1 MLLRRMGGFTM
12 NNKRLRMLNNELG
25 LNDYAEAPNSQSII
39 EKVNNSINADPV
51 ERRLF
56 MRRKFISSA
65 LVAALILSIASLTV
79 IAATLGWHH
88 KLIEYFNN
96 PSAEQMELMN
106 GAFDAPMV
114 SGTDNGYTVNVLNTL
129 ADKHGIYVLYELV
142 LPSNKEVNL
151 LNVETYMQDVIRML
165 TVSERTQSNNAIMGM
180 GVSSPKIL
188 GIKNNIITLVNYIG
202 INGEIYDNQKLTLTV
217 KHNKLVDDTDNTF
230 VSGDK
235 SRVQLQV
242 PGNVKKVVKGDFDIV
257 VSWDFQ
263 YKNIGKSFNIDNK
276 LDINGVNN
284 NILKNVDVSPISI
297 WITVEGDD
305 VLGALAPIIKFTDGT
320 EFQYTNRDNS
330 RNTYGMFA
338 NNQIGDNSKGV
349 SSLGYVFDE
358 ITDIKTIES
367 ITIGDQIIKV
377 N

>member
-1 MLLRRMGGFTM
+1 M
-12 NNKRLRMLNNELG
+12 NNKRLRMLNDELG
-25 LNDYAEAPNSQSII
+25 LNDYAKAPNSQSII

-96 PSAEQMELMN
+96 PTAEQMDLMN

-142 LPSNKEVNL
+142 LPPDKVISET
-151 LNVETYMQDVIRML
+151 NVDEFMRNITHFVYLEQKKSIEND
-165 TVSERTQSNNAIMGM
+165 NAILSGI
-180 GVSSPKIL
+180 GKHKIL
-188 GIKNNIITLVNYIG
+188 GVEKNKITLCEYNG
-202 INGEIYDNQKLTLTV
+202 LAGEIADEYKVRLSVGNMKYVDNSVKFGNTSEEVTV
-217 KHNKLVDDTDNTF
+217 FNRENAEIC
-230 VSGDK
+230 
-235 SRVQLQV
+235 
-242 PGNVKKVVKGDFDIV
+242 GDF
-257 VSWDFQ
+257 
-263 YKNIGKSFNIDNK
+263 NIYLTWNFKYEDKGKSISVNEK
-276 LDINGVNN
+276 LDINGINN
-284 NILKNVDVSPISI
+284 NTLNRIDISPISI
-297 WITVEGDD
+297 WIIAEGDAIPSAINP
-305 VLGALAPIIKFTDGT
+305 VVKFKDGT
-320 EFQYTNRDNS
+320 TLTYNAKDKNA
-330 RNTYGMFA
+330 YGMFS
-338 NNQIGDNSKGV
+338 NYQTGDNNKGYT
-349 SSLGYVFDE
+349 SLGYVFDE